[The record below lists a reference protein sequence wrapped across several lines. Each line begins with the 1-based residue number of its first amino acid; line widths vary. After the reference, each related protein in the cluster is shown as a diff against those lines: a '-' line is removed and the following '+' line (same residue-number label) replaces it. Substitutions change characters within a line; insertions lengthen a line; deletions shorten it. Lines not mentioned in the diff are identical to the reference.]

1 MGISF
6 NAASLL
12 NGNGIDVNS
21 IVSQIEA
28 SQSGQ
33 LSAWQGDVTTLQTQA
48 KAIGTI
54 NTDLSNLAAAVQ
66 GLTGSN
72 GALTAVTATSS
83 ESAIMTATA
92 QTGAAAANYN
102 VVVSYLASAGTLY
115 TDSVASETKSI
126 LPSGQTTGELNL
138 QIGAVK
144 GVGGTTADI
153 AITAGSNDTL
163 TTLAKSIN
171 TQSATN
177 NWGITASVV
186 SDASGYRLAIYSQA
200 TGSAGALALA
210 SGDGSNTTNLTFDTP
225 VGGTDAVVSINGIP
239 YASSTNT
246 VTGAIPDVTLNLVSA
261 DEDTPVQLTVGP
273 DTAAIA
279 NSINNFITEYNTVIG
294 DINTQFAVDTSTNT
308 QGPLGSDT
316 YLRDL
321 QSSLLSDMAY
331 TTTDPTS
338 VSSGL
343 TSLASLGISTNP
355 DGTLTLNETPID
367 TATEYTPGFADV
379 LNTNLSAMQ
388 NFFTNAN
395 STGFADNLNT
405 ALTNLTDPVYGMLN
419 QDLASNQS
427 EQASLNTE
435 ISNFQTQLAAQT
447 AQLDQVFYAVNASLE
462 EYPFTLAEINAA
474 LGSLTTGAL
483 NTAAT
488 PTTNTNTTPTAGNGV
503 SSTSST
509 SSTSSSGS

>member
-12 NGNGIDVNS
+12 SGNGIDVNS
-21 IVSQIEA
+21 VVSEIQA

-33 LSAWQGDVTTLQTQA
+33 VTVWQGDVTALQTQA
-48 KAIGTI
+48 TAIGTI
-54 NTDLSNLAAAVQ
+54 NTDLSNLASAAQ
-66 GLTGSN
+66 GLTGSG
-72 GALTAVTATSS
+72 GALTAITATSS
-83 ESAIMTATA
+83 ESAIVSATA
-92 QTGAAAANYN
+92 QTGATAANYT

-115 TDSVASETKSI
+115 TDEVTNATTSI
-126 LPSGQTTGELNL
+126 LPSGQTSGELNV
-138 QIGAVK
+138 QIG
-144 GVGGTTADI
+144 GSDGTTADI

-163 TTLAKSIN
+163 NTLAASIN
-171 TQSATN
+171 SQSATN
-177 NWGITASVV
+177 KWGITASVV
-186 SDASGYRLAIYSQA
+186 TDATGSRLAIYSQA
-200 TGSAGALALA
+200 TGAAGALALA
-210 SGDGSNTTNLTFDTP
+210 TGDGNNTTSLTFDDP
-225 VGGTDAVVSINGIP
+225 VGGTDAIVSINGIP
-239 YASSTNT
+239 YSSSTNT

-261 DEDTPVQLTVGP
+261 DSATPVQLTVGP

-294 DINTQFAVDTSTNT
+294 DINTQFAVNASTNT

-321 QSSLLSDMAY
+321 QSSLLSDMSY

-343 TSLASLGISTNP
+343 TSLAAIGISMNQ

-367 TATEYTPGFADV
+367 TATQYTPGFSDV
-379 LNTNLSAMQ
+379 LNTNLSALQ

-405 ALTNLTDPVYGMLN
+405 ALTNLTDPAFGMLN

-427 EQASLNTE
+427 QQTSLTTE
-435 ISNFQTQLAAQT
+435 ITNFQTQLAAQKI
-447 AQLDQVFYAVNASLE
+447 QLDQEFDTVNSSLE
-462 EYPFTLAEINAA
+462 EYPFLLQEVTEE
-474 LGSLTTGAL
+474 LGSMSSTGSTATPVTST
-483 NTAAT
+483 NTAPAT
-488 PTTNTNTTPTAGNGV
+488 GE
-503 SSTSST
+503 STSGS